1 MPASDNYLHY
11 SIGPWNTPD
20 LEGFFDTVIGGL
32 IRHKP
37 RYLIK
42 TYADLDIDLLRQVT
56 GLDYRLVKIALARFP
71 VYRLAK
77 SRSVAPNP
85 TTLPWQEKMALME
98 KLTDSDWHA
107 PGIMRD
113 DLLAGRPSQAL
124 KECRKLLRLNPEDFH
139 GQNFLGEIYD
149 HMDQHE
155 QSANAFQS
163 AIHLLPDISYTR
175 LNLAK
180 QKILLGSFEEA
191 KTLIREETKRFG
203 KSLEMTFLRGLL
215 HHRSGEH
222 REAAVFLEKFR
233 TQFPERHDCWKFL
246 IDSYSAINDVKSLHR
261 CYHSVEKISLQKD
274 RNWLQTRIVLAIS
287 KGQENSQ
294 AELAT
299 LDHYLQLAPKNFHL
313 LYSKASA
320 LEKMKN
326 LQKARQLF
334 RIVAESDTSDSIR
347 AGAWFRLARLAQG
360 QEQKL
365 LARKCLELDPAHSG
379 ARTLIINQVST
390 LRPVQKSLS
399 HSTTNS

>member
-1 MPASDNYLHY
+1 
-11 SIGPWNTPD
+11 
-20 LEGFFDTVIGGL
+20 
-32 IRHKP
+32 
-37 RYLIK
+37 
-42 TYADLDIDLLRQVT
+42 
-56 GLDYRLVKIALARFP
+56 
-71 VYRLAK
+71 
-77 SRSVAPNP
+77 
-85 TTLPWQEKMALME
+85 
-98 KLTDSDWHA
+98 
-107 PGIMRD
+107 
-113 DLLAGRPSQAL
+113 
-124 KECRKLLRLNPEDFH
+124 LNPEDFE
-139 GQNFLGEIYD
+139 GQKFLGEIYD
-149 HMDQHE
+149 YMDQHE

-163 AIHLLPDISYTR
+163 AIHLQPGYSYTR
-175 LNLAK
+175 LMLAK
-180 QKILLGSFEEA
+180 QKIILGSFEEA

-203 KSLEMTFLRGLL
+203 KNPEMIFLLGLL

-233 TQFPERHDCWKFL
+233 TQFPERHYCWKFL
-246 IDSYSAINDVKSLHR
+246 IDSYSAINDVNSLQR
-261 CYHSVEKISLQKD
+261 CYHSAEKISLQKD

-287 KGQENSQ
+287 KAQENSQ

-320 LEKMKN
+320 LEKMEN
-326 LQKARQLF
+326 LQKAKQLF
-334 RIVAESDTSDSIR
+334 RIVAESDTCDPIR

-399 HSTTNS
+399 HSISD